1 MARPA
6 RKSDA
11 DFERQNEAAVR
22 EARESDRIEPRATA
36 IRYDSQAGLLIVELR
51 SGFVF
56 GFPPER
62 VPGLA
67 DASAAQLAKARLSPS
82 GDGIHWDDLDVDASL
97 TGLVGD
103 ALNLREWA
111 PRFMGQV
118 RSEAKARA
126 SRLNGLKGGRP
137 KRATTKPPAR
147 SKKSNRS

>member
-1 MARPA
+1 MAKAA
-6 RKSDA
+6 RKSDT
-11 DFERQNEAAVR
+11 DFERQNEVAVR
-22 EARESDRIEPRATA
+22 EAREADRIEPRATA

-62 VPGLA
+62 VSGLA
-67 DASAAQLAKARLSPS
+67 SASAAELAKVRLSPS
-82 GDGIHWDDLDVDASL
+82 GDGMHWDDLDVDASL
-97 TGLVGD
+97 TGLIGD

-137 KRATTKPPAR
+137 KRATTKAPTQ
-147 SKKSNRS
+147 SKKSKRS

>member
-1 MARPA
+1 MAKAA
-6 RKSDA
+6 RKNDT
-11 DFERQNEAAVR
+11 DFERQNEVAVR
-22 EARESDRIEPRATA
+22 EAREADRIEPRATA
-36 IRYDSQAGLLIVELR
+36 IRYDSQAGLLVVELR

-67 DASAAQLAKARLSPS
+67 NASAAELGKVRLSPS
-82 GDGIHWDDLDVDASL
+82 GDGMHWDDHGVDASL

-137 KRATTKPPAR
+137 KRVTAKAPTR
-147 SKKSNRS
+147 SKKSKRS